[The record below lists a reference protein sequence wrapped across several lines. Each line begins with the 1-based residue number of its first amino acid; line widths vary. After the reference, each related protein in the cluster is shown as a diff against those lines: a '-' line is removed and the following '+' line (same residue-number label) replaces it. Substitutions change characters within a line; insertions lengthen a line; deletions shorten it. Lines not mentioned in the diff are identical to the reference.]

1 MTGLINATV
10 HFIALHAAWT
20 FPVMFITAFGESF
33 VFLSLLFP
41 GTTIMLAAGLLVPE
55 GTIPL
60 LPLLSGGILG
70 AVIGD
75 SVSWWLGKRY
85 GYFLIARWPFTR
97 HPELLARG
105 EALFRRFGVLSVFV
119 GRFFGPFRATIPLI
133 AGLMNMPA
141 RGFWLANVL
150 SALVWAPALLLPG
163 IFVVWTARFLHV
175 PAQWRLAIGAGAIA
189 TAVALIWI
197 ARKLK
202 WFKAGDGILS

>member
-41 GTTIMLAAGLLVPE
+41 GTTIMIAAGLLVPE

-70 AVIGD
+70 AVMGD
-75 SVSWWLGKRY
+75 TISWWLGKRY
-85 GYFLIARWPFTR
+85 GHHITSRWPFTR
-97 HPELLARG
+97 HPELLVRG
-105 EALFRRFGVLSVFV
+105 EALFRRFGVLSVFI

-133 AGLMNMPA
+133 AGLMNMSA
-141 RGFWLANVL
+141 RGFWLANVA

-163 IFVVWTARFLHV
+163 ILAVWTVRLLHV
-175 PAQWRLAIGAGAIA
+175 PAQWRLVIGAGAIA
-189 TAVALIWI
+189 MVVALIWM

-202 WFKAGDGILS
+202 WFKADGGILS